1 VDLPLRFTVI
11 YQDLERDG
19 DIGTEY
25 AKRVAGAS
33 SAMHSRNEATFD
45 LPLTLTAAETK
56 GIALQQLHSG
66 WLERTGYEW
75 HLPWTHV
82 DLEPADVVQIAL
94 DDGTL
99 PVPGPMPG

>member
-1 VDLPLRFTVI
+1 
-11 YQDLERDG
+11 
-19 DIGTEY
+19 
-25 AKRVAGAS
+25 
-33 SAMHSRNEATFD
+33 MHSRNEATFD

-99 PVPGPMPG
+99 PVPVPMPG